1 MKNIV
6 RYIFLTAQRDSLFLG
21 LAISIIF
28 CCYIAFFLGGTA
40 LEEQKEMSLV
50 YAAGVSRLVLVVG
63 LIIFIAFHI
72 RRSFENR
79 EIDLMLVRPVSR
91 NKFIFSYWVGFSV
104 ISFFLVIF
112 TSICIYCFTLGL
124 YEMKPPQNLEGYLY
138 WTFSLFLETQII
150 VALAMA
156 SSLILRSTIIAALF
170 SLGFYILSRM
180 SGFIMLIV
188 TKPDAVTSL
197 DRGFSGVSALLPRMD
212 MFGKTEW
219 IVYGIKDISE
229 VYHFVGQAVIYCGL
243 LLAAAMIDFKRK
255 EF

>member
-28 CCYIAFFLGGTA
+28 CCYVAFFLGGTA
-40 LEEQKEMSLV
+40 LVEQQEMSLV
-50 YAAGVSRLVLVVG
+50 YAAGVSRLVLVAG

-91 NKFIFSYWVGFSV
+91 HKFIMSYWIGFSV
-104 ISFFLVIF
+104 ISFFLVLF
-112 TSICIYCFTLGL
+112 TSLCIYLFTLGM
-124 YEMKPPQNLEGYLY
+124 YEMKPPQNIEGYLY

-180 SGFIMLIV
+180 AGFILLIA
-188 TKPDAVTSL
+188 TKPGANGAL
-197 DRGFSGVSALLPRMD
+197 DQSFMGISALIPRMD
-212 MFGKTEW
+212 FFGKTDW
-219 IVYGIKDISE
+219 IIYGVKDINE
-229 VYHFVGQAVIYCGL
+229 IYHFIIQAVIYCGL
-243 LLAAAMIDFKRK
+243 MLSVAIIDFRRK

>member
-1 MKNIV
+1 M
-6 RYIFLTAQRDSLFLG
+6 FLG

-28 CCYIAFFLGGTA
+28 CCYVAFFLGGTA
-40 LEEQKEMSLV
+40 LVEQQEMSLV
-50 YAAGVSRLVLVVG
+50 YAAGVSRLVLVAG

-91 NKFIFSYWVGFSV
+91 HSFIISYWIGYSI
-104 ISFFLVIF
+104 ISFFLVLF
-112 TSICIYCFTLGL
+112 TSLCIYLFSIGL
-124 YEMKPPQNLEGYLY
+124 YDMAQPPNMEGFLY
-138 WTFSLFLETQII
+138 WSLSMFLETQII

-180 SGFIMLIV
+180 AGFILLIV
-188 TKPDAVTSL
+188 SKPYKTGTL
-197 DRGFSGVSALLPRMD
+197 DQSFLGISAFVPRMD
-212 MFGKTEW
+212 FFGKTDW
-219 IVYGIKDISE
+219 IVYGVKHNVEIEYFIM
-229 VYHFVGQAVIYCGL
+229 QAAIYCGL
-243 LLAAAMIDFKRK
+243 LLSVAIIDFKRK